1 MEEEVGLVKIQI
13 INLIKTAESFAG
25 IEVHLPVGSK
35 LVKLNYSQDQF
46 VDILRKLQQKDVH
59 EVYVLAE
66 DCKKIISQVQE
77 SLSSK
82 SFYDP
87 STTDEQRV
95 ETVDRAMATVKN
107 IINQLGVDV
116 ETVNLLKNI
125 NARAMNLLSESP
137 SIFSFIKRFKK
148 NCSEEFLR
156 SILTSYVMSLAIDQF
171 DWKSKAVKEKGALA
185 SLLCDLMLSKEDFDT
200 LHKWNRP
207 YAELPEHIRR
217 HPLEIAERLR
227 SKGNLIPLE
236 TITIIEQH
244 HEIPDGSGY
253 PLKIDGGRFNQ
264 LSSIFIVSQQF
275 IQELVNVNF
284 DYEQRHVILNNLQ
297 KKYGSGKS
305 FEKALDSLVRVV
317 GI

>member
-1 MEEEVGLVKIQI
+1 LEVEPGLVKIHI
-13 INLIKTAESFAG
+13 VNLIKTAASFAG
-25 IEVHLPVGSK
+25 IEVHVSIGAK
-35 LVKLNYSQDQF
+35 LVKLNYPNEQF
-46 VDILRKLQQKDVH
+46 VDILRKLQQKDVT
-59 EVYVLAE
+59 EVYILAE
-66 DCKKIISQVQE
+66 DCKKIIAQLQE

-82 SFYDP
+82 TFYDP
-87 STTDEQRV
+87 KTTDEERV
-95 ETVDRAMATVKN
+95 ESVDRAMATVKN

-125 NARAMNLLSESP
+125 NAKAMTLLSESP
-137 SIFSFIKRFKK
+137 TIFTFIKRFKK

-185 SLLCDLMLSKEDFDT
+185 SLLCDLMLTKEDFDT
-200 LHKWNRP
+200 LHSWKKP
-207 YAELPEHIRR
+207 FAELPEHLRR
-217 HPLEIAERLR
+217 HPIEIAEKLR
-227 SKGNLIPLE
+227 AKGTLIPLE

-253 PLKIDGGRFNQ
+253 PLKIDGGRFNL

-275 IQELVNVNF
+275 IQELVNVDF
-284 DYEQRHVILNNLQ
+284 DYDQRHIILNNLQ
-297 KKYGSGKS
+297 KKYASGKS